1 MELQREKQRNQDLN
15 DYRALCGDLCL
26 QVHRFMK
33 AMKALQKAVS
43 GTQDA
48 NRNIN

>member
-43 GTQDA
+43 SA
-48 NRNIN
+48 